1 MTSDTLL
8 PPVTTSSPNHSQN
21 ADNAAEA
28 SEANNSQAEKSFENG
43 GSNSVSSNP
52 QNLSPQDLP
61 LVTTSPNQGG
71 NTPSS
76 PETHANKRHG
86 NKLADEMREVLA
98 SSSTAAEKRTAARE
112 VWKQFEGVPLSQRG
126 QQRGFFWQSLQE
138 TDEENKARLLLFTDL
153 VEGEKL
159 KYVGKEE
166 QYQGLE
172 LTAYSA
178 DGTSK
183 VTVTCRKP
191 DGYLT
196 TWIPLKDL
204 RRL

>member
-1 MTSDTLL
+1 MTSDILL

-153 VEGEKL
+153 VEGEK
-159 KYVGKEE
+159 
-166 QYQGLE
+166 
-172 LTAYSA
+172 A
-178 DGTSK
+178 
-183 VTVTCRKP
+183 
-191 DGYLT
+191 
-196 TWIPLKDL
+196 
-204 RRL
+204 